1 MNILIGLTGPTG
13 VGKDTIALILSG
25 THDATRLAFGD
36 PLKRAALEV
45 FGMSEEWLLDDHKT
59 RVHPYWGIT
68 PREMFQKLGTD
79 AVRGVFGADH
89 WVRRLE
95 KDYERA
101 NRYGNS
107 NVVVI
112 TDVRYNGENTEANWV
127 RSQGGTVVHVQGPQR
142 RDDVGQAHVSNMPVE
157 WHPGDLVIQNTGDM
171 DALRAEVA
179 KLMLAL
185 EGSPANA

>member
-45 FGMSEEWLLDDHKT
+45 FGMSEEWLRDDHKT

-79 AVRGVFGADH
+79 AVRSVFGADH

-101 NRYGNS
+101 NLYGNS
-107 NVVVI
+107 NVVVV

-142 RDDVGQAHVSNMPVE
+142 RDDVGHAHVSNMPVE
-157 WHPGDLVIQNTGDM
+157 WHPGDFVIQNAGDM

-185 EGSPANA
+185 EGSTTNA